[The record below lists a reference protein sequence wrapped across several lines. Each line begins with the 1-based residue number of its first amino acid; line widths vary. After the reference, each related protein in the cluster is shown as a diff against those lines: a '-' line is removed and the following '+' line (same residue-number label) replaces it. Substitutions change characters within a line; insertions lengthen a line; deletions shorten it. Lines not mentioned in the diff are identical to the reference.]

1 MPQHRLNYVI
11 YLRIRPV
18 FIHTTL
24 GPRPQTNFY
33 VERSRLEIQKKAF
46 SRIGTKLWNEIPCSL
61 RELPQPSIKKGI
73 QSVLLSIFEEVDSF
87 IDINQIVSKVNP
99 QA

>member
-24 GPRPQTNFY
+24 GPLPQTNVY
-33 VERSRLEIQKKAF
+33 VKRSRLEIQKKAF
-46 SRIGTKLWNEIPCSL
+46 SRIGTQLWNEIPCSL
-61 RELPQPSIKKGI
+61 RELRQPSIKKEI
-73 QSVLLSIFEEVDSF
+73 PSVLLSI
-87 IDINQIVSKVNP
+87 
-99 QA
+99 